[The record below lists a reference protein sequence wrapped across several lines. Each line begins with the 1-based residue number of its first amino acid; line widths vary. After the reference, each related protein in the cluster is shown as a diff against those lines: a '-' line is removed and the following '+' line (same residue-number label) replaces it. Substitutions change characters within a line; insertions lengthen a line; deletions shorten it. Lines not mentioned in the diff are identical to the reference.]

1 METNHPSIALDWTNH
16 KTIRLE
22 TRKRDGTWVATPVS
36 LVTRGDRLFFRTY
49 KQSGKAKRLRNFADV
64 RAAPCT
70 FLGKPTGHA
79 VSGSARLL
87 DEGESVTTRRTPAP
101 AASGAAWCAGSARS
115 PGDAIRHSAL
125 RADSCRSRV
134 TVPPGPECSTWRG
147 SCSGCR
153 GIRLRP
159 SRRSRKRRACH
170 PGPGAS
176 TGISRASGRCSRRV

>member
-1 METNHPSIALDWTNH
+1 MDANHPSIALDWTNH

-87 DEGESVTTRRTPAP
+87 DEGESVTTRRLLRRRHPMLHGVLVPLVHRVMRYHTQHYELTLAE
-101 AASGAAWCAGSARS
+101 AG
-115 PGDAIRHSAL
+115 
-125 RADSCRSRV
+125 
-134 TVPPGPECSTWRG
+134 
-147 SCSGCR
+147 
-153 GIRLRP
+153 
-159 SRRSRKRRACH
+159 
-170 PGPGAS
+170 
-176 TGISRASGRCSRRV
+176 